1 MFDNNAKRL
10 ACLIK
15 DQQLLSV
22 EVAQFYID
30 RIVKHNSAIN
40 AVIAERFELTLD
52 EARQADEQV
61 RRGEPLG
68 AFHGLPMTIKDVFE
82 VTGLTCEVGHLPFK
96 GRFSDS
102 DAVVVTRLREAGII
116 LGKTNTPLHCADLQT
131 YSAIHEV

>member
-61 RRGEPLG
+61 
-68 AFHGLPMTIKDVFE
+68 H
-82 VTGLTCEVGHLPFK
+82 VGSLWVLFM
-96 GRFSDS
+96 DY
-102 DAVVVTRLREAGII
+102 L
-116 LGKTNTPLHCADLQT
+116 
-131 YSAIHEV
+131 